1 MGDDIATAFY
11 QKYEPKDVLGRGAS
25 STVRN
30 IIVVT
35 HSNLEIA
42 SCCLTS
48 IDNPL
53 NIKVLI
59 IKKAEMKLIPM
70 LLFFRSYF

>member
-35 HSNLEIA
+35 HSNE
-42 SCCLTS
+42 
-48 IDNPL
+48 
-53 NIKVLI
+53 
-59 IKKAEMKLIPM
+59 
-70 LLFFRSYF
+70 